1 MSENLNIRSMEYNDL
16 DAVLDLEQKCFD
28 IPWTRGMFEDE
39 LLIPMPYILWLK
51 TGEKS
56 GYAGMWKIIDE
67 GHVTNLAV
75 HPDHRGKGFG
85 KS

>member
-39 LLIPMPYILWLK
+39 LFNPNAIYFVAEDR
-51 TGEKS
+51 EKS
-56 GYAGMWKIIDE
+56 VVMQ
-67 GHVTNLAV
+67 VC
-75 HPDHRGKGFG
+75 GK
-85 KS
+85 